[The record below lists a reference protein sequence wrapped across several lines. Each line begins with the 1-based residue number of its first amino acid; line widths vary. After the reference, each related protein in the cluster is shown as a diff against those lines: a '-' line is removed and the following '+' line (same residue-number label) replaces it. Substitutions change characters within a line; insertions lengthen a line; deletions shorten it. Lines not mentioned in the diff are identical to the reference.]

1 MKSSALKQVEDPS
14 LLTRRLAC
22 RSFDFRLSLHQL
34 FKGVQCAV
42 SPKTFTQDMDQTQFL
57 QRFKKLKGLDETAD
71 LLQQAEVRIHWKGLI
86 GSSKSLAVAAVAEQV
101 PGHHLFILQD
111 KEAAAYFLNDL
122 EQSYPDNKH
131 ILFYPASYRT
141 PYQLEETD
149 NANVVA
155 RAEVLEKVNTG
166 KNAWIVTY
174 PQALFER
181 VPTQKRLSEN
191 TMRVEKGKTYSIDFF
206 NELLLDYHFERVD
219 FVYEPGQFSIRG
231 GIVDIFSFSNDQPF
245 RVEFFG
251 DEVDSIRTFD
261 PVSQLSISI
270 HNHFSIVP
278 NVQQQLVL
286 NGNGTFLEFIGKHT
300 NIWLASNDLVKAALE
315 KDYEKAVKVY
325 DSLPKNTIKHSLPSE
340 LYMHPSDW
348 KEQVERHSIVE
359 IGPEYAFKTA
369 NVINFETQHQP
380 TFNKDFDLL
389 KDDLIARKRAGAE
402 NLIFSNQPKQIE
414 RLYQIFED
422 IGAEVEFSPMNIALH
437 EGFIITSLKL
447 VCYTDHQI
455 FERYHRFKLK
465 EGFRQAKQAL
475 TLKEIYNL
483 QKGDY
488 VTHID
493 HGVGQFSGLQ
503 TIDVNGKP
511 QEAIRLV
518 YKDGDVLYVSIHSLH
533 RISKFTGKDGAAP
546 KMNKLGTQ
554 AWATLKQKTKKRIKE
569 LAFDLIQLYAK
580 RKAQPG
586 FAFSPDTY
594 LQNELEAS
602 FMYEDTPDQLK
613 ATQAVKEDMEKET
626 PMDRL
631 VCGDVGFGKTEVAM
645 RAAFKAVADSKQVAV
660 LVPTTI
666 LSHQH
671 ARSFKERFKNFP
683 ANVDYINRFKS
694 AKEITATLKKVESG
708 EVDILIGTHK
718 IVSDKVKFKD
728 LGLIIIDEEQKFGVA
743 VKDKLKT
750 LKTTVDTLTLTA
762 TPIPRTLQFSLM
774 GARDLSI
781 INTPPPNRQ
790 PVLTEVMTFNEEGIR
805 DAISYEVSRGGQVYF
820 VNNRLANIKEI
831 AGMISRLCPGVRVAI
846 GHGQMDGKQLEKV
859 MMDFI
864 QGEYDVLIAT
874 TIIES
879 GIDISNANT
888 IIINDA
894 HMFGLSDLHQL
905 RGRVGRSNKKG
916 FCYLISQPISLLT
929 SEARKRLEALV
940 QFSDLGS
947 GFNIAMKD
955 LDIRGAGNLLGGEQS
970 GFISEIGFE
979 MYQKILN
986 EAMDELKE
994 EEFKD
999 LYDDRT
1005 TETMGAHFVKDC
1017 VLETDFELRITE
1029 DYINNVSERLSI
1041 YQDLDNLNT
1050 EAEIE
1055 TYKKQLID
1063 RFGPLP
1069 RVVKELLRS
1078 FELRWLA
1085 QEIGFEKLVIK
1096 QGSMIGYFVANSQSK
1111 YYDSPMFTRVL
1122 KYVQSNPRDCKM
1134 NEKNDKLRMVYSN
1147 VMNMDQA
1154 FERLGEIVL

>member
-1 MKSSALKQVEDPS
+1 MEN
-14 LLTRRLAC
+14 
-22 RSFDFRLSLHQL
+22 
-34 FKGVQCAV
+34 
-42 SPKTFTQDMDQTQFL
+42 TQFL
-57 QRFKKLKGLDETAD
+57 QHFKQLKGIDETAN
-71 LLQQAEVRIHWKGLI
+71 LLQQAEIRVHWKGLI
-86 GSSKSLAVAAVAEQV
+86 GSSKSLASAAVCEQV
-101 PGHHLFILQD
+101 PGNHLFVLED
-111 KEAAAYFLNDL
+111 KESAAYFLNDL
-122 EQSYPDNKH
+122 EQMYPESNQVF
-131 ILFYPASYRT
+131 FYPASYRT
-141 PYQLEETD
+141 PYQFEETD

-155 RAEVLEKVNTG
+155 RAEVLEKINSG
-166 KNAWIVTY
+166 KNNWIVTY

-181 VPTQKRLSEN
+181 VPTQKKLSEN
-191 TMRVEKGKTYSIDFF
+191 TLRVETGKSYSIDYL
-206 NELLLDYHFERVD
+206 NELLLEYGFERVD
-219 FVYEPGQFSIRG
+219 FVYEPGQFAIRG
-231 GIVDIFSFSNDQPF
+231 GIVDVFSFSNDLPF
-245 RVEFFG
+245 RMEFFG

-261 PVSQLSISI
+261 PVSQLSVQPHI
-270 HNHFSIVP
+270 HFSIVP
-278 NVQQQLVL
+278 NVQKQLIL
-286 NGNGTFLEFIGKHT
+286 DGNGTFLEFIG
-300 NIWLASNDLVKAALE
+300 NQAIVWLASNDLVKGTLE
-315 KDYEKAVKVY
+315 KEYQKAVACY
-325 DSLPKNTIKHSLPSE
+325 DKLPQNTIRHSLPSE

-348 KEQVERHSIVE
+348 KEQIEKNTVVEF
-359 IGPEYAFKTA
+359 GPEYHFPAHKT
-369 NVINFETQHQP
+369 ITFETNHQP
-380 TFNKDFDLL
+380 TFNKDFELL
-389 KDDLIARKRAGAE
+389 KDDLQARSSKGMR
-402 NLIFSNQPKQIE
+402 NFIFSNQPKQLE

-422 IGAEVEFSPMNIALH
+422 IGAEVDFQTLPFALH
-437 EGFIITSLKL
+437 EGFILPELKW

-554 AWATLKQKTKKRIKE
+554 AWTTLKNKTKSRIKE

-580 RKAQPG
+580 RKSQPG
-586 FAFSPDTY
+586 FAFSPDSY

-613 ATQAVKEDMEKET
+613 ATQAVKEDMEKST

-631 VCGDVGFGKTEVAM
+631 ICGDVGFGKTEVAI

-666 LSHQH
+666 LCHQH
-671 ARSFKERFKNFP
+671 ARSFAERLKNFP
-683 ANVDYINRFKS
+683 AKVDYINRFKS
-694 AKEITATLKKVESG
+694 AKEITETLKKLERG
-708 EVDILIGTHK
+708 EIDILVGTHK

-743 VKDKLKT
+743 VKDKLKI

-790 PVLTEVMTFNEEGIR
+790 PVLTEVITFNEEAIR
-805 DAISYEVSRGGQVYF
+805 DAISYEMSRGGQVYF
-820 VNNRLANIKEI
+820 VHNRLANIKEI
-831 AGMISRLCPGVRVAI
+831 AGMIARLCPGVRVAI

-859 MMDFI
+859 MLDFI
-864 QGEYDVLIAT
+864 QGEYDVLLAT

-888 IIINDA
+888 ILINDA
-894 HMFGLSDLHQL
+894 PHFGLSDLHQL

-916 FCYLISQPISLLT
+916 FCYLISQPMSLLT
-929 SEARKRLEALV
+929 TEARKRLEALV

-986 EAMDELKE
+986 EAMEELKE
-994 EEFKD
+994 QEFKE
-999 LYDDRT
+999 LYEDRN
-1005 TETMGAHFVKDC
+1005 TETMGQHFVKDC
-1017 VLETDFELRITE
+1017 VLETDFELRIPE
-1029 DYINNVSERLSI
+1029 DYINNVSERLSV
-1041 YQDLDNLNT
+1041 YQELDGLNSK
-1050 EAEIE
+1050 EELV
-1055 TYKKQLID
+1055 TYQAQLID

-1069 RVVKELLRS
+1069 RVVKELMKS

-1096 QGSMIGYFVANSQSK
+1096 QGSAIGYFLANPQSS
-1111 YYDSPMFTRVL
+1111 YYDSPIFQKVL
-1122 KYVQSNPRDCKM
+1122 SYVQTAPLNCKM
-1134 NEKNDKLRMVYSN
+1134 SEKNDKLRLIYSN

-1154 FERLGEIVL
+1154 FERLNEILA

>member
-1 MKSSALKQVEDPS
+1 
-14 LLTRRLAC
+14 
-22 RSFDFRLSLHQL
+22 
-34 FKGVQCAV
+34 
-42 SPKTFTQDMDQTQFL
+42 MDNVHFL
-57 QRFKKLKGLDETAD
+57 QRFKKLKGLDETAN
-71 LLQQAEVRIHWKGLI
+71 LLQQAEIRIHWKGLI
-86 GSSKSLAVAAVAEQV
+86 GSSKSIAVASVCEQV
-101 PGHHLFILQD
+101 PGNQLFILED

-122 EQSYPDNKH
+122 EQLYPENKH
-131 ILFYPASYRT
+131 IYFYPASYRT

-166 KNAWIVTY
+166 KNTWVVTY

-181 VPTQKRLSEN
+181 VPTQKKLSEN
-191 TMRVEKGKTYSIDFF
+191 TMRVERGKTYSIDFF
-206 NELLLDYHFERVD
+206 NEFLLEYGFERVD

-261 PVSQLSISI
+261 PVSQLSITT
-270 HNHFSIVP
+270 HTHFSVVP
-278 NVQQQLVL
+278 NVQRQLVL
-286 NGNGTFLEFIGKHT
+286 NGNGTFLEFIGKQT
-300 NIWLASNDLVKAALE
+300 TIWLASNDLVKAALE

-325 DSLPKNTIKHSLPSE
+325 DGLPKNTVKHSLPSE
-340 LYMHPSDW
+340 LYMHPADW
-348 KEQVERHSIVE
+348 KEQLPAHSIVE
-359 IGPEYAFKTA
+359 FGPEYAFKA
-369 NVINFETQHQP
+369 SEVISFETLHQP
-380 TFNKDFDLL
+380 SFNKDFDLL
-389 KDDLIARKRAGAE
+389 KDDLIARKKAGAD

-422 IGAEVEFSPMNIALH
+422 IGAEVEFEPMPIALH
-437 EGFIITSLKL
+437 EGFIIPSLKL

-580 RKAQPG
+580 RKSQPG

-613 ATQAVKEDMEKET
+613 ATQAVKEDMEKPM

-708 EVDILIGTHK
+708 EVDILVGTHK

-790 PVLTEVMTFNEEGIR
+790 PVLTEVITFNEENIR

-820 VNNRLANIKEI
+820 VNNRLSNIKEI

-999 LYDDRT
+999 LYDDRN

-1041 YQDLDNLNT
+1041 YQDLDNLET
-1050 EAEIE
+1050 KEEIE
-1055 TYKKQLID
+1055 NYKQQLID

-1096 QGSMIGYFVANSQSK
+1096 QGSMIGYFVSNPQSR
-1111 YYDSPMFTRVL
+1111 YYESPMFTQVL
-1122 KYVQSNPRDCKM
+1122 KYVQSNPKDCKM
-1134 NEKNDKLRMVYSN
+1134 SEKNDKLRLIYSN

-1154 FERLGEIVL
+1154 FERLGEVVQ

>member
-1 MKSSALKQVEDPS
+1 MDTSA
-14 LLTRRLAC
+14 
-22 RSFDFRLSLHQL
+22 
-34 FKGVQCAV
+34 FK
-42 SPKTFTQDMDQTQFL
+42 D
-57 QRFKKLKGLDETAD
+57 RFKKLAGIDQTAD
-71 LLQQAEVRIHWKGLI
+71 LLQQAEIRLHWKGLI
-86 GSSKSLAVAAVAEQV
+86 GSSRSLAAGAVAEQV
-101 PGHHLFILQD
+101 PGHHIFVAQD
-111 KEAAAYFLNDL
+111 KEAAAYLLNDL
-122 EQSYPDNKH
+122 EQLYPDDKT
-131 ILFYPASYRT
+131 ILFYPASYRM
-141 PYQLEETD
+141 PYQFEETD

-155 RAEVLEKVNTG
+155 RAEVLEKVNNG
-166 KNAWIVTY
+166 KNCRIITY

-181 VPTQKRLSEN
+181 VPTQKRLAEN
-191 TMRVEKGKTYSIDFF
+191 TMRVERGKTYSIDFF
-206 NELLLDYHFERVD
+206 NELLLEYGFDRVD

-261 PVSQLSISI
+261 PVSQLSISS
-270 HNHFSIVP
+270 HTHFSIVP
-278 NVQQQLVL
+278 NVQKQLVL
-286 NGNGTFLEFIGKHT
+286 NGNGTFLEFIGKNAT
-300 NIWLASNDLVKAALE
+300 IWVASDEMVEKTLE
-315 KDYEKAVKVY
+315 KEYEKAVKVY
-325 DSLPKNTIKHSLPSE
+325 DSLDNTTIRHSLPGE
-340 LYMHPSDW
+340 LYMHPADW
-348 KEQVERHSIVE
+348 KEQIRHCSVIE
-359 IGPEYAFKTA
+359 FGPDYRLRPT
-369 NVINFETQHQP
+369 ETITFQIQP
-380 TFNKDFDLL
+380 QPAFNKDFDLL
-389 KDDLIARKRAGAE
+389 KEDLLARTKVGFS

-422 IGAEVEFSPMNIALH
+422 IGGGVEFTPMHLALH
-437 EGFIITSLKL
+437 EGFIVPELKL

-475 TLKEIYNL
+475 TLKELYNL
-483 QKGDY
+483 QKGDF

-518 YKDGDVLYVSIHSLH
+518 YRDGDVLYVSIHSLH
-533 RISKFTGKDGAAP
+533 RISKFTGKEGVAP

-554 AWATLKQKTKKRIKE
+554 AWATLKQKTKKKIKE
-569 LAFDLIQLYAK
+569 IAFDLIQLYAK
-580 RKAQPG
+580 RRSQPG
-586 FAFSPDTY
+586 YAFMPDTY
-594 LQNELEAS
+594 LQNELEVS
-602 FMYEDTPDQLK
+602 FMYEDTPDQSK
-613 ATQAVKEDMEKET
+613 ATQAVKEDMEKPV

-631 VCGDVGFGKTEVAM
+631 ICGDVGFGKTEVAI
-645 RAAFKAVADSKQVAV
+645 RAAFKAVTDSKQVAI

-666 LSHQH
+666 LCHQH
-671 ARSFKERFKNFP
+671 YRTFQERLKQFP
-683 ANVDYINRFKS
+683 CNVDYINRFKS
-694 AKEITATLKKVESG
+694 AKEITETLKKVEKG
-708 EVDILIGTHK
+708 QVDILVGTHK
-718 IVSDKVKFKD
+718 IVGDKVKFKD

-790 PVLTEVMTFNEEGIR
+790 PVLTEVVQFGEEMIR
-805 DAISYEVSRGGQVYF
+805 DAIAYEVGRGGQVYF
-820 VNNRLANIKEI
+820 VHNRLANIKEI

-846 GHGQMDGKQLEKV
+846 GHGQMDGKQLEKI

-864 QGEYDVLIAT
+864 NGEYDVLLAT

-894 HMFGLSDLHQL
+894 HNFGLSDLHQL

-916 FCYLISQPISLLT
+916 FCYLIAPPFSIMT
-929 SEARKRLEALV
+929 TEARKRLEALV

-986 EAMDELKE
+986 EAIEELRE

-999 LYDDRT
+999 LFDERN
-1005 TETMGAHFVKDC
+1005 TEHPAFVRDC
-1017 VLETDFELRITE
+1017 VLETDFELRIPE

-1041 YQDLDNLNT
+1041 YQELDGLST
-1050 EAEIE
+1050 AEE
-1055 TYKKQLID
+1055 LEQHKQQLID

-1069 RVVKELLRS
+1069 RVVKELFHS
-1078 FELRWLA
+1078 FEMRWLA
-1085 QEIGFEKLVIK
+1085 EEIGLERLVIK
-1096 QGSMIGYFVANSQSK
+1096 SGTMIGYFVANSQSK
-1111 YYDSPMFTRVL
+1111 YYDSEQFTRVL
-1122 KYVQSNPRDCKM
+1122 QYIQRQPKDCKLS
-1134 NEKNDKLRMVYSN
+1134 EKNDRLRVIYSN
-1147 VMNMDQA
+1147 VMTMDQA
-1154 FERLGEIVL
+1154 FERLNEINN

>member
-1 MKSSALKQVEDPS
+1 ME
-14 LLTRRLAC
+14 
-22 RSFDFRLSLHQL
+22 
-34 FKGVQCAV
+34 
-42 SPKTFTQDMDQTQFL
+42 QTQFRQL
-57 QRFKKLKGLDETAD
+57 FGKLKGVDQTANA
-71 LLQQAEVRIHWKGLI
+71 LQQAEVRIHWKGLV
-86 GSSKSLAVAAVAEQV
+86 GSSRTLIASAVAEQV
-101 PGHHLFILQD
+101 PGHHVFVLED

-122 EQSYPDNKH
+122 EQLYPGENT
-131 ILFYPASYRT
+131 ILFYPASYRV

-155 RAEVLEKVNTG
+155 RAEVLEKINNG
-166 KNAWIVTY
+166 RNCRIVTY

-181 VPTQKRLSEN
+181 VPTQKRLTEH
-191 TMRVEKGKTYSIDFF
+191 TLRVERGKKYSIDFM
-206 NELLLDYHFERVD
+206 NEVLLEYGFERVD

-231 GIVDIFSFSNDQPF
+231 GIVDVYSFSNDLPF
-245 RVEFFG
+245 RIEFFG
-251 DEVDSIRTFD
+251 DEAESIRTFD
-261 PVSQLSISI
+261 PVSQLSVTT
-270 HNHFSIVP
+270 HTHFSIIP
-278 NVQQQLVL
+278 NVQKQLVL
-286 NGNGTFLEFIGKHT
+286 NGNGTFPEFVGKNAT
-300 NIWLASNDLVKAALE
+300 FWIASCEMVEKALE
-315 KDYEKAVKVY
+315 KDYEKAVSIY
-325 DSLPKNTIKHSLPSE
+325 DKLPKNTVKHSLPSE

-348 KEQVERHSIVE
+348 KAYLETVSTIEF
-359 IGPEYAFKTA
+359 GPDYRFKA
-369 NVINFETQHQP
+369 NETVQFTIQP
-380 TFNKDFDLL
+380 QPAFNKDFELL
-389 KDDLIARKRAGAE
+389 KEDLIQRKNNGFT

-422 IGAEVEFSPMNIALH
+422 IGGEVEFTPMNTSLH
-437 EGFIITSLKL
+437 EGFILPELKL

-475 TLKEIYNL
+475 TLKELYNL

-518 YKDGDVLYVSIHSLH
+518 YRDGDVLYVSIHSLH
-533 RISKFTGKDGAAP
+533 RISKFTGKEGVAP

-580 RKAQPG
+580 RRSQPG
-586 FAFSPDTY
+586 FTFSPDSY

-613 ATQAVKEDMEKET
+613 ATQAVKEDMEKSV

-631 VCGDVGFGKTEVAM
+631 ICGDVGFGKTEVAI

-666 LSHQH
+666 LCHQH
-671 ARSFKERFKNFP
+671 ARSFKERLKQFP
-683 ANVDYINRFKS
+683 CNVDYINRFKS
-694 AKEITATLKKVESG
+694 AKEITNTLKRLEKG
-708 EVDILIGTHK
+708 EIDILVGTHK
-718 IVSDKVKFKD
+718 IVGEKVKFKD

-790 PVLTEVMTFNEEGIR
+790 PVLTEIIRFNEEAIR
-805 DAISYEVSRGGQVYF
+805 DAIAYEVSRGGQVYF
-820 VNNRLANIKEI
+820 VNNRLSNIKEL

-846 GHGQMDGKQLEKV
+846 GHGQMDGKQLEQI

-864 QGEYDVLIAT
+864 NGEYDVLLAT

-894 HMFGLSDLHQL
+894 HNFGLSDLHQL

-916 FCYLISQPISLLT
+916 FCYLVAPPFSIMT

-940 QFSDLGS
+940 QFSDLGA

-986 EAMDELKE
+986 EAIDELRE

-999 LYDDRT
+999 LFEERN
-1005 TETMGAHFVKDC
+1005 TEQLTSSFVRDC
-1017 VLETDFELRITE
+1017 VLETDFELRIPE
-1029 DYINNVSERLSI
+1029 DYINNVAERLSI
-1041 YQDLDNLNT
+1041 YQELDGLTTT
-1050 EAEIE
+1050 EELE
-1055 TYKKQLID
+1055 VHKQQLID
-1063 RFGPLP
+1063 RFGPMP
-1069 RVVKELLRS
+1069 RLVKELFHS

-1096 QGSMIGYFVANSQSK
+1096 QGSMIGYFISNPQSK
-1111 YYDSPMFTRVL
+1111 YYDSPMFTHVL
-1122 KYVQSNPRDCKM
+1122 SYVQSAPKDCKM
-1134 NEKNDKLRMVYSN
+1134 NEKNDKLRLVYSN
-1147 VMNMDQA
+1147 VMNMNQA
-1154 FERLGEIVL
+1154 FERLKEIVGE